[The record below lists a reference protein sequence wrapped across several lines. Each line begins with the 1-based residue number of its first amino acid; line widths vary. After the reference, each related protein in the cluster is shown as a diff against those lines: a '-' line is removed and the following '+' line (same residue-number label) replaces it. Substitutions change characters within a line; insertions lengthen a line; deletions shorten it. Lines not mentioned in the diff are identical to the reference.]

1 MKIDCVDIDEYSVE
15 NPDRMDEIKKMCN
28 NKMDFC
34 KKPQY
39 LLWWLELLLNKCSS
53 FKNYKCKAGIEAS
66 PDDLNYISVI
76 QVIISSLT
84 GGVFFPLIICIFKKI
99 FGKIRDFLIK
109 KKIIQI

>member
-1 MKIDCVDIDEYSVE
+1 MKIDCVDIDEYRVE

-66 PDDLNYISVI
+66 PDELHELHKCNSSNHIKLNRWGI
-76 QVIISSLT
+76 
-84 GGVFFPLIICIFKKI
+84 FPAYYLYF
-99 FGKIRDFLIK
+99 
-109 KKIIQI
+109 